1 MMEEKL
7 LYHAREM
14 IAQVGAML
22 FERKLTDLAGGNI
35 SVRVEDKIAMS
46 PSYSGA
52 RKFWRLKPEDVLVLD
67 LEGNLQSGD
76 GRISREAPVHLKL
89 LNSFYPQ
96 CRAVIHA
103 HPRNIMVFCAARQVI
118 PPVLENT
125 YKFGEIKLAE
135 YARGGVQSR
144 QLAENVYRALCGQ
157 EKRMAGQAAAVMVP
171 WHGLFAAGK
180 DLYAVMDAVE
190 RIETNAHCI
199 LMGRVL
205 LADEDMLFRSR
216 HDLAKHMEE
225 ALGEGE

>member
-1 MMEEKL
+1 MDEKL
-7 LYHAREM
+7 LYQARDLV
-14 IAQVGAML
+14 ARVGAIM

-67 LEGNLQSGD
+67 LEGKLLSGD
-76 GRISREAPVHLKL
+76 GKISREAPVHIKL
-89 LNSFYPQ
+89 LTSFFPQ
-96 CRAVIHA
+96 CQAVIHA

-144 QLAENVYRALCGQ
+144 QLAENVFKALCGQ

-180 DLYAVMDAVE
+180 DLYAVMDAVD
-190 RIETNAHCI
+190 RIETNARCI

-205 LADEDMLFRSR
+205 LADEDMLYRSR
-216 HDLAKHMEE
+216 HDLARQMEGSD
-225 ALGEGE
+225 GEGE

>member
-1 MMEEKL
+1 MDEL
-7 LYHAREM
+7 LLKETRDL
-14 IAQVGAML
+14 ITQVGAIM

-35 SVRVEDKIAMS
+35 SMRIEDKIVMS
-46 PSYSGA
+46 PSYSGP

-67 LEGNLQSGD
+67 LQGNLLEGE
-76 GRISREAPVHLKL
+76 GKISREAPVHIKL

-96 CRAVIHA
+96 CQAVIHA
-103 HPRNIMVFCAARQVI
+103 HPRNIMVFCAARQII

-144 QLAENVYRALCGQ
+144 QLAENVYNALSGQ

-190 RIETNAHCI
+190 RIETNARCI

-205 LADEDMLFRSR
+205 LSDEDMLYRSR
-216 HDLAKHMEE
+216 HDLAKQMEGSS
-225 ALGEGE
+225 GEGE